1 MCWGVPGGASQDNA
15 LSSLNRLAEKYR
27 ECLSSKEKILK
38 EIEVKKEYLSSLQPR
53 LNSIMQVRGS
63 PQPATSLALTGPPPP
78 SGLGPPAAAVPC
90 GWVCW
95 SVSLEQSARMVPS
108 AGPQLAW
115 SGCVLCGGNAGRV
128 GSGTHIYI
136 HLGVFT
142 QRLSWVKHFHR
153 L

>member
-63 PQPATSLALTGPPPP
+63 HGPSPPWLLLGLQQPQRPVGGFV
-78 SGLGPPAAAVPC
+78 GL
-90 GWVCW
+90 
-95 SVSLEQSARMVPS
+95 
-108 AGPQLAW
+108 
-115 SGCVLCGGNAGRV
+115 
-128 GSGTHIYI
+128 
-136 HLGVFT
+136 
-142 QRLSWVKHFHR
+142 
-153 L
+153 